1 MKKSDDGVAF
11 WAATTQPSWSHTVE
25 ALKALDSRWRSYEAS
40 EVDQY
45 ISPVDD
51 MLDSDD
57 SKNHYF
63 DIGRSALHIISE
75 AILLSG
81 RAHFDRI
88 LDLPCGGGRITRHLV
103 KFFPDAKIYVDDI
116 VAEKREAVRDQ
127 FALEFALCARDFRG
141 ALDIQFDMIFVGS
154 LFTHLNHTM
163 FRDALNYLIASLSPG
178 GLLIMTTHGRLAATW
193 AASEQ
198 RKLGKSRRPKSLLDT
213 LRRKP
218 RPVAVEDVL
227 EAIEGSYVET
237 GFGYTEY
244 RAFTQA
250 YGKSYGATFVTPSWL
265 MQLVQSRADA
275 TILGFK
281 ERGFANHQD
290 VLTLQKLAR

>member
-1 MKKSDDGVAF
+1 MRKSRDAVAF
-11 WAATTQPSWSHTVE
+11 WTSTMQPSWGQTVE
-25 ALKALDSRWRSYEAS
+25 ALDAIKGRWVEYERRDIDRA
-40 EVDQY
+40 

-51 MLDSDD
+51 MLETEQARD
-57 SKNHYF
+57 HYF
-63 DIGRSALHIISE
+63 AIGRSALHIISE
-75 AILLSG
+75 AMMLSG
-81 RAHFDRI
+81 RTQFNRI

-103 KFFPDAKIYVDDI
+103 KFFPDAKIYIDDI

-127 FALEFALCARDFRG
+127 FAVELASCARDFQG
-141 ALDIQFDMIFVGS
+141 ASDFQFDMIFVGS
-154 LFTHLNHTM
+154 LFTHLNEHM
-163 FRDALNYLIASLSPG
+163 FRDALNYLIGSLSPG

-198 RKLGKSRRPKSLLDT
+198 RKLGKSRRPKSLLDA

-227 EAIEGSYVET
+227 EAIDGSYMEA

-244 RAFTQA
+244 RAFTHA
-250 YGKSYGATFVTPSWL
+250 YGKSYGATFITPSWL
-265 MQLVQSRADA
+265 MKLIQSRNDA
-275 TILGFK
+275 TIIGFK

-290 VLTLQKLAR
+290 VVTLQKLPI